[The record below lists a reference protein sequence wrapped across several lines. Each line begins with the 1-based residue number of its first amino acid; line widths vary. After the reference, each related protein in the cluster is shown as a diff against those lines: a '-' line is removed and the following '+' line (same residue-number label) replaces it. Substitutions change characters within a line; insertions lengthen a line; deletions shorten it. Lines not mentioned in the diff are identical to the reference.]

1 MDYNILNSLFK
12 RTANKVSR
20 SYIGSDCYA
29 YKNSE
34 DESIT
39 IRFIN
44 VNILTY
50 YKNKTFSS
58 DSSKERTNT
67 IKRKINLFFFLL
79 CSFYSDSSKERTN
92 TIKRKINLFCP
103 LGFSLHSKKGEWI
116 WNDGQKYSDN
126 EVKKCM
132 NIRDIKCI

>member
-1 MDYNILNSLFK
+1 MDYYILNSLFK
-12 RTANKVSR
+12 RTENKVSR

-44 VNILTY
+44 IDIFTY

-58 DSSKERTNT
+58 DSNKERTN
-67 IKRKINLFFFLL
+67 KV
-79 CSFYSDSSKERTN
+79 
-92 TIKRKINLFCP
+92 KRKINLFCP

-116 WNDGQKYSDN
+116 WNDGQKYSDK

-132 NIRDIKCI
+132 NIRDIKCT